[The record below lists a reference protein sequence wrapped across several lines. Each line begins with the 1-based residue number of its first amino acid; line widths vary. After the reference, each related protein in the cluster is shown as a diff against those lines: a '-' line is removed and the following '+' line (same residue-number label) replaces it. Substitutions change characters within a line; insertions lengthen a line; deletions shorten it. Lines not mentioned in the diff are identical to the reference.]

1 MESKVWVTM
10 RLIENE
16 FTKEISLWTVIDIY
30 LYMKYDLTKLCA
42 TTRTGKTISYQCKC
56 DIG

>member
-30 LYMKYDLTKLCA
+30 LYMKYDLTVIVCNNKNWQNY
-42 TTRTGKTISYQCKC
+42 IIPMQV
-56 DIG
+56 